1 MVPHLI
7 RTKHRDSHRHA
18 RDRILSER
26 KGSSHLERDL
36 ERLTVVATDNCCG
49 ELCVLCSGSEAAAD
63 SDMVMLLGPNRRS
76 LLFHS
81 AFFYGHAMS
90 SLVGVIINMRAAR
103 GADPR
108 TMFLE

>member
-7 RTKHRDSHRHA
+7 RTKHHGDSHRHA

-26 KGSSHLERDL
+26 KGSSHREDL

-49 ELCVLCSGSEAAAD
+49 ELCVPSLYSEAAA
-63 SDMVMLLGPNRRS
+63 DMVMLLGPNRRS

>member
-1 MVPHLI
+1 MVSHLI
-7 RTKHRDSHRHA
+7 RTKPWSTATRIGRHA

-26 KGSSHLERDL
+26 KGSSHRGDL

-49 ELCVLCSGSEAAAD
+49 ELRVLCSEAA
-63 SDMVMLLGPNRRS
+63 DMVMLLGPNRRS